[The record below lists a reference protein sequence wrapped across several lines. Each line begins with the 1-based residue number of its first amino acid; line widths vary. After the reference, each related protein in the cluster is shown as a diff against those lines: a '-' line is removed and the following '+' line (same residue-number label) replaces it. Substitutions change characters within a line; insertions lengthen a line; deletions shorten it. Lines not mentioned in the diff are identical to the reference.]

1 LQGAQL
7 KSAFWRLLTVVFLA
21 GWVGG
26 CGYSDVVHSLFDH
39 SSEAPA
45 AEAAKLPG
53 HVYLFRGL
61 VGDIYSLGMDQ
72 LADKLMHHGVTA
84 TVHGVTEYGSVAD
97 DIIRKYKAGD
107 EHGPIVLIGHSTG
120 GDLIIAVAERLK
132 QADIPVALAFGF
144 DPTRIADDVP
154 SNVELFINL
163 FQRTNPIGGGEATAG
178 RGFRGRLINVDL
190 REHNEIVHINLDK
203 TVAVQDLVVA
213 KIVTLCALAHS
224 RAAAKRADLGNDVR
238 PLVLKYTVPGVAP
251 IELWDSAI
259 HVKARPGDTIDLI
272 AARNGVPIWVIAQ
285 INAID
290 QDHPIEAGRT
300 LLIPHN
306 MYSEAALQAAV
317 AAPAPGNSARPAAAV
332 SSGRAPARRSP
343 GDVVPIEE
351 TSERSSTHSFSD
363 RWGGAFTQ

>member
-7 KSAFWRLLTVVFLA
+7 KLVFWRLLTVVLLA

-26 CGYSDVVHSLFDH
+26 CGYTDVFHSLFDH

-45 AEAAKLPG
+45 PDAAKLPG

-107 EHGPIVLIGHSTG
+107 ERGPIILVGHSTG

-132 QADIPVALAFGF
+132 QAEIPVALAFGF

-203 TVAVQDLVVA
+203 TVAVQDVVVA
-213 KIVTLCALAHS
+213 KIVALCTLAHS
-224 RAAAKRADLGNDVR
+224 RARRPDLGNDVR
-238 PLVLKYTVPGVAP
+238 PLVMKYTVPGGVP

-259 HVKARPGDTIDLI
+259 NVKARAGDTIDLI

-285 INAID
+285 INGID

-300 LLIPHN
+300 LLIPRN
-306 MYSEAALQAAV
+306 MYSEAVLQAA
-317 AAPAPGNSARPAAAV
+317 ASAPAPGNSARPAAAV
-332 SSGRAPARRSP
+332 SSSRPPVRRSP
-343 GDVVPIEE
+343 GDAVPIEE
-351 TSERSSTHSFSD
+351 TSDRSSAHSFSD